1 MTIIAHPAYAANLF
15 EETLVALTIEAKGEP
30 RYIDSGASETCDWK

>member
-15 EETLVALTIEAKGEP
+15 EETLVALTIEAKGE
-30 RYIDSGASETCDWK
+30 A